1 MKIFSLKPL
10 LFFELARNPPPPP
23 PQRRGH
29 EEKKVKS
36 SWPLCIRRMIKLL
49 IKVNIVGQC
58 RFNSKYGEKRC

>member
-1 MKIFSLKPL
+1 MKIFSLKLL
-10 LFFELARNPPPPP
+10 LFFELARNPP

-36 SWPLCIRRMIKLL
+36 SWPLCIRRMITLL

-58 RFNSKYGEKRC
+58 HFNSKYGEKRC

>member
-10 LFFELARNPPPPP
+10 LFFELARNPPPP

-36 SWPLCIRRMIKLL
+36 SWPLCIRRMITLL

-58 RFNSKYGEKRC
+58 RFNSKYGEKRY

>member
-1 MKIFSLKPL
+1 MKIFSLKLL
-10 LFFELARNPPPPP
+10 LFFELARNPPPP

-36 SWPLCIRRMIKLL
+36 SWPLCIRRMITLL

>member
-10 LFFELARNPPPPP
+10 LFFELARNPPP

-36 SWPLCIRRMIKLL
+36 SWPLCIRRMITLL

-58 RFNSKYGEKRC
+58 RFNSRYGEKRC